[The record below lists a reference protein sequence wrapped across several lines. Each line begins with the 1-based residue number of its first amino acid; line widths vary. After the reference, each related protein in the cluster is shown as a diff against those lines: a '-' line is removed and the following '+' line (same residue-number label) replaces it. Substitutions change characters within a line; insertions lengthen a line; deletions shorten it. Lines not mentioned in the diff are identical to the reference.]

1 MRLKG
6 GKHLSLQFIT
16 GDGSCDHEKVVLDI
30 ACDWL
35 KESYNEV
42 FFLVPNYNKFE
53 REQEILSQLKYRQE
67 EKNFSTIRGQVY
79 SFNRLAWYFLQDS
92 GHINGQTI
100 SDTGSAM
107 IMRKVLASLVDKL
120 VIFRGEINKEG
131 FIAKL
136 LELYQE
142 FQLGNITLDTLDFTF
157 TIDQATGKTKDFELK
172 MNEIK
177 LIFAT
182 YEEELTKRNLQIEQ
196 PLPMLTNFLASEGLQ
211 DHAQLGQKL
220 FIITGFSNF
229 NMQEQ
234 ELLKV
239 LMNKSQLCIDLYLDS
254 VHADNGVLDLF
265 FDAKQTYHLF
275 KNFAQQQQVHVL
287 FDKKAPRLTQ
297 VSVSYLELERCFRQ
311 TSIGKYDQIHDLSE
325 HVEIWRAENPEEEVR
340 QVATEIRRLVAN
352 SFSNGNQPLYY
363 RDIQLLTLD
372 PELYYTFISSAF
384 EELGIPY
391 YLDQDRKM
399 EQHPLVEFIQA
410 LFALDNYYYR
420 TSDVFRFLRTEL
432 YIPLYLQEETQDW
445 QKARDTFRW
454 MVDLTENQALAH
466 NLHGADWTREKNW
479 SLFDFDFEKEELI
492 DNKNTEELSNQL
504 RNSFRQDIVFF
515 FKRLKSAVTTREA
528 VVTFYEFLQE
538 IGVEQQLIRWREQEI
553 EWGNLEQA
561 RDHEQTWSSL
571 MDLLD
576 EFVEIYG
583 TDSFDFELFKEL
595 LTSGLENFTFGKIP
609 TAIDQVQVNPLDLTR
624 PLQAKVTFA
633 VGLEETSFP
642 RTIENKSLISTEE
655 RQQINEKLQIG
666 QYLKDHTEETVRQE
680 PFVAYNMLL
689 SASEKLYLSYP
700 KNADSKQN
708 IKMSPFV
715 ARIVNWTDLIVQE
728 RCSLDLACDARN
740 YVGTYKSLI
749 RQLNS
754 LYRQAQEEK
763 QSLPAVWQSLKD
775 LLLNSNYQKLAQRVL
790 ESQVHR
796 NVPVNISADLAE
808 QLYGKDIYSSV
819 SQIETFYDY
828 QYDYFLKF
836 GLGLKEREIYGLNSA
851 MTGEIFHEALDNF
864 LKAVFQD
871 NLSLTQMTEEQRYLL
886 IEHVLENIFGQE
898 RYAFMEKSARMSFIR
913 YRLGKTIQ
921 RVSWGLK
928 KQAEKTK
935 LTPVQTE
942 VLFGEIA
949 GNQGISGL
957 KLPLSN
963 GGNLYLRGK
972 IDRIDATTINGK
984 SWLSVIDYKSSAHQF
999 DVTDSYYGLAMQ
1011 LLTYLDIALKDAIDL
1026 IGRSDVKG
1034 AGAYYFHVYDPIMDP
1049 KKADEKERLKQYKYD
1064 GLFADD
1070 PEIFE
1075 AFDETLD
1082 KSQHSLVFPVQ
1093 KDKNELLKKSARSND
1108 KFYTAEEIDALIA
1121 HNRKKLKEAAER
1133 ILSGEIKM
1141 NPSYKMKN
1149 KRRATQYSP
1158 FRSISVFDPMLE
1170 ENDYHRIHSLS
1181 KEEVMRRL
1189 KEENDD

>member
-1 MRLKG
+1 
-6 GKHLSLQFIT
+6 LSLQFIT
-16 GDGSCDHEKVVLDI
+16 GDGSCDHEKALLDI

-35 KESYNEV
+35 EKPHNEV

-53 REQEILSQLKYRQE
+53 REQEILSQLKHRQE
-67 EKNFSTIRGQVY
+67 KKDFSTIRGQVY

-107 IMRKVLASLVDKL
+107 IMRKVLTTLLDQL
-120 VIFRGEINKEG
+120 VIFRGEVNKEG

-142 FQLGNITLDTLDFTF
+142 FQLGKITLDTLDFTSNS
-157 TIDQATGKTKDFELK
+157 QSASKAEDFELK
-172 MNEIK
+172 MHEIK
-177 LIFAT
+177 LIFAA
-182 YEEELTKRNLQIEQ
+182 YEEELTKRKLQIEQ
-196 PLPMLTNFLASEGLQ
+196 PLPTLANFLASEDLQ
-211 DHAQLGQKL
+211 DQVKLSQKL
-220 FIITGFSNF
+220 FVITGFSNF

-234 ELLKV
+234 SLLKV
-239 LMNKSQLCIDLYLDS
+239 LMSKSQVCIDLYLDS
-254 VHADNGVLDLF
+254 AYSDNGALDLF
-265 FDAKQTYHLF
+265 FDAKQTYHLL
-275 KNFAQQQQVHVL
+275 KDFAQKQQVHVL
-287 FDKKAPRLTQ
+287 FDKKSALLTQ
-297 VSVSYLELERCFRQ
+297 VSASYLELERCFRQ
-311 TSIGKYDQIHDLSE
+311 TSVGKYEQTHDLSE
-325 HVEIWRAENPEEEVR
+325 HLEIWRAENPEEEVR
-340 QVATEIRRLVAN
+340 QVATEIRRLVVN
-352 SFSNGNQPLYY
+352 SFNDGNQPLYY

-372 PELYYTFISSAF
+372 PDLYYTIISSTF
-384 EELGIPY
+384 EELDIPF

-399 EQHPLVEFIQA
+399 EQHPLVEFIHA
-410 LFALDNYYYR
+410 LFTLDNYYYR
-420 TSDVFRFLRTEL
+420 ASDIFRFLRIEL
-432 YIPLYLQEETQDW
+432 YIPLYLQEESQDW
-445 QKARDTFRW
+445 QEARDTFRW

-466 NLHGADWTREKNW
+466 NLHGSDWTREKDW
-479 SLFDFDFEKEELI
+479 HLFDFDFEKEELI
-492 DNKNTEELSNQL
+492 DNKNIEKLSNQL
-504 RNSFRQDIVFF
+504 RNSFRHDIVSFF
-515 FKRLKSAVTTREA
+515 EQLKKAKITREA
-528 VVTFYEFLQE
+528 VAIFYEFLQK
-538 IGVEQQLIRWREQEI
+538 IGVEKQLLHWREQEI

-576 EFVEIYG
+576 ELVEIYG
-583 TDSFDFELFKEL
+583 TDPFDFELFKEI

-633 VGLEETSFP
+633 IGLEETSFP

-655 RQQINEKLQIG
+655 RQQINENLQVG
-666 QYLKDHTEETVRQE
+666 QYLKDPTEETIRKE
-680 PFVAYNMLL
+680 PFIAYNMLL

-708 IKMSPFV
+708 MKISPFV
-715 ARIVNWTDLIVQE
+715 ARIVNWTDLTVQE
-728 RCSLDLACDARN
+728 RCSLNLTCDARN
-740 YVGTYKSLI
+740 YVGNYKSLI

-763 QSLPAVWQSLKD
+763 TNLPAVWQSLKE
-775 LLLNSNYQKLAQRVL
+775 LLLSSDYRKLAKRVF

-796 NVPVNISADLAE
+796 NVPVNIPADLAE

-871 NLSLTQMTEEQRYLL
+871 NLSLTQMTEDQRQLL

-898 RYAFMEKSARMSFIR
+898 RYAFMEKSARMSFLR
-913 YRLGKTIQ
+913 YRLGKTVQ
-921 RVSWGLK
+921 RVTWGLK

-949 GNQGISGL
+949 GKKGISGL

-972 IDRIDATTINGK
+972 IDRIDTTTIDGK
-984 SWLSVIDYKSSAHQF
+984 PWLSVVDYKSSTHQF
-999 DVTDSYYGLAMQ
+999 DITDSYYGLAMQ
-1011 LLTYLDIALKDAIDL
+1011 LLTYLDIALKDAVEL
-1026 IGRSDVKG
+1026 IGQSDVNG
-1034 AGAYYFHVYDPIMDP
+1034 AGAYYFHVYDPVMDP
-1049 KKADEKERLKQYKYD
+1049 KKAGEKQRLKQYKFD

-1070 PEIFE
+1070 PEIFA
-1075 AFDETLD
+1075 AFDESLN
-1082 KSQHSLVFPVQ
+1082 KSEHSLVFPIQ
-1093 KDKNELLKKSARSND
+1093 KDKNELLKKSARSKD

-1133 ILSGEIKM
+1133 VLSGEIKM
-1141 NPSYKMKN
+1141 NPAYKMKN
-1149 KRRATQYSP
+1149 KYRATQYSP
-1158 FRSISVFDPMLE
+1158 FRSISMFDPMLE
-1170 ENDYHRIHSLS
+1170 ENDYHRIQPLS
-1181 KEEVMRRL
+1181 KEEIMKRL
-1189 KEENDD
+1189 KEENDG